1 MLLILVPVKVYV
13 AGFVDGFLLLR
24 EGFLNLTVS
33 LISHRAQF
41 NFNFSV
47 FGAQIIILSTQTS
60 ILVNQRLILIIR
72 ST

>member
-13 AGFVDGFLLLR
+13 AGFVD
-24 EGFLNLTVS
+24 GFLNLTVS